1 MIDLN
6 AHKDNQMKALKIDSC
21 SFGTLVI
28 NGKPYTEDLI
38 IHPDG
43 KIMMPWRR
51 KRGYQLSMDD
61 LQELIDSS
69 PEVIV
74 AGTGV
79 SGGVR
84 PDRNLEE
91 DLSKLAIE
99 FIAVPNEKA
108 IRAFNEL
115 VPGKRVGA
123 GFHLT
128 CCPSF
133 S

>member
-1 MIDLN
+1 MIDPN
-6 AHKDNQMKALKIDSC
+6 PHKGKQMKALRIDSC

-28 NGKPYTEDLI
+28 NGKPYTDDLI

-43 KIMMPWRR
+43 KILKPWRR
-51 KRGYQLSMDD
+51 KRGHQLSMAD
-61 LQELIDSS
+61 LRELIDSS

-74 AGTGV
+74 IGTGV
-79 SGGVR
+79 SGGVI

-99 FIAVPNEKA
+99 FIAAPNEKA
-108 IRAFNEL
+108 IKAFNGL

-128 CCPSF
+128 C
-133 S
+133 

>member
-1 MIDLN
+1 
-6 AHKDNQMKALKIDSC
+6 MKALRIDSC

-38 IHPDG
+38 INPDG
-43 KIMMPWRR
+43 KVLMPWRR
-51 KRGYQLSMDD
+51 KRGHQLSMDD
-61 LQELIDSS
+61 LRELIDSS

-79 SGGVR
+79 SGGVI

-99 FIAVPNEKA
+99 FIAAPNEKA
-108 IRAFNEL
+108 IRVFNEL
-115 VPGKRVGA
+115 VQDKRVGA

-128 CCPSF
+128 C
-133 S
+133 

>member
-1 MIDLN
+1 
-6 AHKDNQMKALKIDSC
+6 MKALKIDRC

-28 NGKPYTEDLI
+28 NGMQYTEDLI

-43 KIMMPWRR
+43 KILMPWRR
-51 KRGYQLSMDD
+51 KRGHQLSMDD
-61 LQELIDSS
+61 LRDLVDSS

-79 SGGVR
+79 SGDVI

-99 FIAVPNEKA
+99 FIAAPNEKA
-108 IRAFNEL
+108 IKAFNEL
-115 VPGKRVGA
+115 VPEKRVGA

-128 CCPSF
+128 C
-133 S
+133 